1 MAQHSP
7 RSLKHEYELYVENE
21 IENYKE
27 SVSRSAILKI
37 GDEAAAALRAGEQ
50 FAMDELLLWAEV
62 DRIIRKRIRIPA
74 YNTWRR
80 KRMKMLEEY
89 RRPEHWGIQPDGVLA
104 REIHP
109 PAESKVLV
117 AGGEIDRTALYL
129 AAHGCDVTAVDREVD
144 SLERVMNA
152 AQEAG
157 LADRIQSYV
166 ADLTDWSP
174 DAPLGAL
181 VCTQEAF
188 SGLSPEERGRA
199 FELLQSA
206 TRDGGVHLVGT
217 IVRGKRGV
225 SVAELRRQYKGWT
238 TAIQGL
244 DYLGRRRL
252 QLLQELPGEEDRQLI
267 PVSQRHGCPPVEC
280 QFATLPPL
288 Q

>member
-7 RSLKHEYELYVENE
+7 RSLRHEYEVYVENE

-37 GDEAAAALRAGEQ
+37 GDEAAASLRAAEQ
-50 FAMDELLLWAEV
+50 FGMDELLLWAEV
-62 DRIIRKRIRIPA
+62 DRIIRKRLRIPA
-74 YNTWRR
+74 YDTWRR
-80 KRMKMLEEY
+80 KRMKLLQEY
-89 RRPEHWGIQPDGVLA
+89 RRPEHWGIRPDGVLA
-104 REIHP
+104 REVHP

-129 AAHGCDVTAVDREVD
+129 AAHGCDVTAVDREVG

-174 DAPLGAL
+174 DVQLGAL
-181 VCTQEAF
+181 VCTPEAF
-188 SGLSPEERGRA
+188 AGLSAEERSRA
-199 FELLQSA
+199 FELLQGV

-225 SVAELRRQYKGWT
+225 SLAELKRQYKGWT
-238 TAIQGL
+238 ISV
-244 DYLGRRRL
+244 
-252 QLLQELPGEEDRQLI
+252 EEDSSSSSSFLAKKI
-267 PVSQRHGCPPVEC
+267 AS
-280 QFATLPPL
+280 
-288 Q
+288 

>member
-1 MAQHSP
+1 MTQHSP

-37 GDEAAAALRAGEQ
+37 GDEAAACLRAAEQ
-50 FAMDELLLWAEV
+50 FGMDEILLWAEV
-62 DRIIRKRIRIPA
+62 DRIIRKRLRVPA
-74 YNTWRR
+74 YGTWRR
-80 KRMKMLEEY
+80 KRIKLLEEY

-152 AQEAG
+152 AQAAG
-157 LADRIQSYV
+157 LSDRIQSYV
-166 ADLTDWSP
+166 ADVGDWSP
-174 DAPLGAL
+174 DVQLGAL
-181 VCTQEAF
+181 VCTSEAF
-188 SGLSPEERGRA
+188 SGLSLEERGRA
-199 FELLQSA
+199 FELLQAA

-225 SVAELRRQYKGWT
+225 SLAELRRQYKGWS
-238 TAIQGL
+238 ISV
-244 DYLGRRRL
+244 
-252 QLLQELPGEEDRQLI
+252 EDDSSSSKSFLARK
-267 PVSQRHGCPPVEC
+267 VAS
-280 QFATLPPL
+280 
-288 Q
+288 

>member
-1 MAQHSP
+1 MTQQSP
-7 RSLKHEYELYVENE
+7 RSLKHEYELYVESE

-37 GDEAAAALRAGEQ
+37 GDEAAASLRAGEQ

-62 DRIIRKRIRIPA
+62 DRIIRKRLRIPA
-74 YNTWRR
+74 YDTWRR
-80 KRMKMLEEY
+80 KRIKLLEEY
-89 RRPEHWGIQPDGVLA
+89 RRPEHWGLRPDGVLA

-117 AGGEIDRTALYL
+117 AGGDIDRTALYL

-152 AQEAG
+152 AHAAG
-157 LADRIQSYV
+157 LGDRIKSYV

-174 DAPLGAL
+174 DVPLGAL
-181 VCTQEAF
+181 VCTSEVF
-188 SGLSPEERGRA
+188 GDLSLEERGRA

-238 TAIQGL
+238 ISV
-244 DYLGRRRL
+244 
-252 QLLQELPGEEDRQLI
+252 EDDSSSSKTFLARKI
-267 PVSQRHGCPPVEC
+267 AS
-280 QFATLPPL
+280 
-288 Q
+288 